1 MLLMTG
7 NTRSGGGSQGR
18 ASFARRAAVG
28 AQRRALTD
36 AGAEGIRPRTPM
48 ACIFNKFTRSNR
60 HVYAPEPR
68 TRRFASNC
76 LIPFTFTHSNL

>member
-1 MLLMTG
+1 MTS
-7 NTRSGGGSQGR
+7 NHPQRRRQSGPRVLQR
-18 ASFARRAAVG
+18 AAPAVG

-36 AGAEGIRPRTPM
+36 DGAEGIRPPMPM

-60 HVYAPEPR
+60 HVYATEPR

-76 LIPFTFTHSNL
+76 LIPFMFTHGNL